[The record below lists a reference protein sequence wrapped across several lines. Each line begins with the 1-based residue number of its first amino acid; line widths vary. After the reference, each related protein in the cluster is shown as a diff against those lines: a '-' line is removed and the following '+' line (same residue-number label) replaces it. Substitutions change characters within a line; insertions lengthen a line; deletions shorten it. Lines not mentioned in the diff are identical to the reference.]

1 MLALQSIFKKRSL
14 RVTICGK
21 TSRRIKQIARG
32 EDVSKN
38 INYNDKS
45 VRKNMKRDLP
55 SSGKGGK
62 GGHGKG
68 GDGPD
73 RKKFRPAYMARS
85 ENDNETDVNKK
96 NANKRINLKVR
107 ILLNTALPYSLFHL
121 LPLPCLFARPCPYL
135 FPCACPCHT
144 VS

>member
-1 MLALQSIFKKRSL
+1 
-14 RVTICGK
+14 
-21 TSRRIKQIARG
+21 
-32 EDVSKN
+32 
-38 INYNDKS
+38 
-45 VRKNMKRDLP
+45 MKRDLP

-107 ILLNTALPYSLFHL
+107 ILLNTILYYSSFHL
-121 LPLPCLFARPCPYL
+121 LLSNPFPVSFPVLVPVFCPVHVLVKLFHDL
-135 FPCACPCHT
+135 
-144 VS
+144 S